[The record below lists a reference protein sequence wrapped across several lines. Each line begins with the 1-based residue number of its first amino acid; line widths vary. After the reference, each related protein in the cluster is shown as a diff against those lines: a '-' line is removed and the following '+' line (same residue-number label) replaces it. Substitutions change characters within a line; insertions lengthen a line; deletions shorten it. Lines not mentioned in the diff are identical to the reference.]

1 MMAINFALQ
10 LNLQA
15 IVLFVQDH
23 SAMPPTRPIHPPS
36 SSVLPNE
43 KQISCCCSSQLLF
56 FSFLLYCIFYQ
67 LPSSF
72 SDEAPLP
79 TVLPFIIFRLLGI
92 GQTRFLCQCRTHA
105 KNRRRED
112 CNKFDSYI
120 IVLSKEEGFSVVPQR
135 NGQTFFRHYHQ
146 STTTQRRRKHSPFTA
161 VFVVLLRCISQAV
174 VVLCHS
180 I

>member
-1 MMAINFALQ
+1 MLYNSISRQSFFLSKTIVPCHPQDPSTHQ
-10 LNLQA
+10 LC
-15 IVLFVQDH
+15 
-23 SAMPPTRPIHPPS
+23 
-36 SSVLPNE
+36 SVLPNE

-56 FSFLLYCIFYQ
+56 FSLILYFLPTSFLLHCQ
-67 LPSSF
+67 SSPSHTG
-72 SDEAPLP
+72 A

-92 GQTRFLCQCRTHA
+92 GQTRFLCQLRTHA

-146 STTTQRRRKHSPFTA
+146 STTTQRRRKHSPFTT
-161 VFVVLLRCISQAV
+161 VFVVLLRTCISQAV